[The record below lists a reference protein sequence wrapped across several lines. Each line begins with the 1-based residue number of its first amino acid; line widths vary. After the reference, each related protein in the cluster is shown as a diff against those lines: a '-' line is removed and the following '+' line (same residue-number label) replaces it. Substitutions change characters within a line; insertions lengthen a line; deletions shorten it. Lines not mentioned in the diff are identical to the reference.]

1 MNSESPQS
9 PESHDDRR
17 ERQAAVDRLL
27 RRADR
32 AEAALLDDL
41 RSEHGHPRSESAIVR
56 RPPAASAGRIADA
69 MPESTIEL
77 DPQPALPSPLDVRRD
92 FDALFAAEDAYIAS
106 LAARLRADAQ
116 GPDVI
121 R

>member
-1 MNSESPQS
+1 MTH
-9 PESHDDRR
+9 ESHDDRR
-17 ERQAAVDRLL
+17 ERQAAADRLL

-32 AEAALLDDL
+32 AEDALLDDL
-41 RSEHGHPRSESAIVR
+41 RAEHGHPHNDSAIVR
-56 RPPAASAGRIADA
+56 RPPAASAGRVTGAT
-69 MPESTIEL
+69 PEPAIEI
-77 DPQPALPSPLDVRRD
+77 DPPSVLPSPLDVRRD

-116 GPDVI
+116 GPDLN

>member
-1 MNSESPQS
+1 
-9 PESHDDRR
+9 
-17 ERQAAVDRLL
+17 
-27 RRADR
+27 
-32 AEAALLDDL
+32 
-41 RSEHGHPRSESAIVR
+41 
-56 RPPAASAGRIADA
+56 